1 MIPFWNGTRR
11 LYFADDNFDVVGIRG
26 VNVLCGK
33 SETKINYGT
42 CNFSFCVGGIRR
54 NIDFGVDD
62 VVYFQTKEEIII
74 WWFQENKGRI

>member
-1 MIPFWNGTRR
+1 LDFVGN
-11 LYFADDNFDVVGIRG
+11 NFDVVGIRG
-26 VNVLCGK
+26 ANVLRGK
-33 SETKINYGT
+33 SKTKINYGT

-54 NIDFGVDD
+54 NIGFGVDD